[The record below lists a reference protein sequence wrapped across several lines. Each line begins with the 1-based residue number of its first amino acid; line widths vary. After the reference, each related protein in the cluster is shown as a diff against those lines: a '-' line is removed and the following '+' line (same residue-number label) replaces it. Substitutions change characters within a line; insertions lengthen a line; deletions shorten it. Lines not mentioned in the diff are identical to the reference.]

1 MMEKKANPH
10 KLNWYIAY
18 VKSNQ
23 ERKDAEV
30 LTRMGQEY
38 YLPIQR
44 EIHRWSDRNK
54 IVERLVIPRLIFIR
68 CRECDRIPLKEKVWQ
83 IYGFMSNGGPYNPSI
98 VRDVEMETFRAMVE
112 HSGRNVSMSSK
123 PLAVG
128 DHVRITSGPL
138 EGYECELVS
147 IDGTRCLA
155 VRLGVLGT
163 ATMDLALDTVEKVE
177 PKAL

>member
-1 MMEKKANPH
+1 MVRKADIN
-10 KLNWYIAY
+10 KLNWYIAF

-23 ERKDAEV
+23 ERRAAEV
-30 LTRMGQEY
+30 LDRMGQEY

-44 EIHRWSDRNK
+44 EIHKWSDRNK

-68 CRECDRIPLKEKVWQ
+68 CRECDRIPLKDKVWQ
-83 IYGFMSNGGPYNPSI
+83 ICGYMSNGGSYNPSI

-112 HSGRNVSMSSK
+112 HSGRIVSMASK

-128 DHVRITSGPL
+128 DHVKITSGPL
-138 EGYECELVS
+138 AGYECELVS
-147 IDGTRCLA
+147 LDGTRCLA

-163 ATMDLALDTVEKVE
+163 ATMDLALDTVEKIE
-177 PKAL
+177 NPSL